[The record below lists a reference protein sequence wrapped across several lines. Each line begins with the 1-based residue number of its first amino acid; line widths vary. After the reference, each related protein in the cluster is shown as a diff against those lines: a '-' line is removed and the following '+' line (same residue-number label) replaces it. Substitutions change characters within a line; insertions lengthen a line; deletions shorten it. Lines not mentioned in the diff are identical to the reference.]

1 MGFEILGLENNR
13 PRSFKAQCHCLTIF
27 IEEESPGSRDDGF
40 DYTVDLVKLI
50 KTEFGDDFTVG
61 VVGKLV
67 DQSEGLLIIHE
78 LGLGHRGN

>member
-1 MGFEILGLENNR
+1 MSLLN
-13 PRSFKAQCHCLTIF
+13 CCF

-67 DQSEGLLIIHE
+67 DQSEG
-78 LGLGHRGN
+78 

>member
-1 MGFEILGLENNR
+1 MLI
-13 PRSFKAQCHCLTIF
+13 
-27 IEEESPGSRDDGF
+27 IEDEAPGSRDDGF

-67 DQSEGLLIIHE
+67 DQSKGLLIIIIHE
-78 LGLGHRGN
+78 LVLGDKGN